1 METSPL
7 PLPEISE
14 QNQSHSFK
22 NVRHPL
28 FICLP
33 SSLTHPAPSS
43 FQLNRTNS
51 SKKPPKLNANL
62 SRIRHLSSTSPQPI
76 TFRND
81 VLTAQLSPIYR
92 KELPESY
99 FQQCFEIVSKIG
111 EGSFG
116 EVFKVRSKE
125 DGQLYAVKK
134 SKEYFRSKEY
144 RRERL
149 EEVKRYEEFSEHEHC
164 VTMYKAWEQ
173 DYQLYMQMELCHGSL
188 EGYVMENRKIA
199 EPQIWS
205 FLLDLLLALKSFH
218 DRNLIHLDVK
228 LDNIL
233 ITEDGVCKLGDF
245 GLMFDLERG
254 TEKAVEGDC
263 RYIAPEELQGR
274 FTKAADIFSLG
285 ITILELSCNL
295 ELPANG
301 VLWRQ
306 LRNGVFPAE
315 IVNREWSFSCS
326 SLSRPNLLSFIPQF
340 CPQNS
345 SKSSR

>member
-1 METSPL
+1 M
-7 PLPEISE
+7 
-14 QNQSHSFK
+14 
-22 NVRHPL
+22 
-28 FICLP
+28 
-33 SSLTHPAPSS
+33 
-43 FQLNRTNS
+43 
-51 SKKPPKLNANL
+51 
-62 SRIRHLSSTSPQPI
+62 
-76 TFRND
+76 
-81 VLTAQLSPIYR
+81 
-92 KELPESY
+92 
-99 FQQCFEIVSKIG
+99 
-111 EGSFG
+111 
-116 EVFKVRSKE
+116 RSKE

-149 EEVKRYEEFSEHEHC
+149 EEVKRYEEFSGHEHC

-188 EGYVMENRKIA
+188 EGYVMEQKLIP

-205 FLLDLLLALKSFH
+205 FLLDLLLALKGFH

-245 GLMFDLERG
+245 GLMFDLQRE

-263 RYIAPEELQGR
+263 RYIAPEELEGR

-301 VLWRQ
+301 VLWQQ
-306 LRNGVFPAE
+306 LRTGIFPPE
-315 IVNREWSFSCS
+315 IVNCRSHQCLIGVAFDWILCFVHYSASRRSVPNHSDDDGSQLERPADRGSVVG
-326 SLSRPNLLSFIPQF
+326 LSPAAGQLAGP
-340 CPQNS
+340 PKVGD
-345 SKSSR
+345 SK

>member
-1 METSPL
+1 MRARVETSPL
-7 PLPEISE
+7 PLPEFCE

-22 NVRHPL
+22 NVRGAHAIVISRVQLIP
-28 FICLP
+28 CP
-33 SSLTHPAPSS
+33 SSL
-43 FQLNRTNS
+43 QLNRTHS

-62 SRIRHLSSTSPQPI
+62 SRIRHLSSNTAQPI

-92 KELPESY
+92 RELPESY

-116 EVFKVRSKE
+116 EVFKVRSRE

-188 EGYVMENRKIA
+188 EAYAMERRA
-199 EPQIWS
+199 VSEAQVWS

-218 DRNLIHLDVK
+218 DRNLVHLDVK

-245 GLMFDLERG
+245 GLMFDLQRE

-263 RYIAPEELQGR
+263 RYIAPEELEGR
-274 FTKAADIFSLG
+274 FTKAADVFSLG
-285 ITILELSCNL
+285 ITILELSSNL

-301 VLWRQ
+301 VLWQQ
-306 LRNGVFPAE
+306 LRTGIFPPE
-315 IVNREWSFSCS
+315 IVNSEW
-326 SLSRPNLLSFIPQF
+326 RVGHD
-340 CPQNS
+340 
-345 SKSSR
+345 